1 MFHATDLFVT
11 GPSSTAVGKTEK
23 KSGLIR
29 ALVILGTTTCILLL
43 LWALRASQ
51 VDPYIQ
57 ATLNLQGSEANG
69 ARLFRMNCVG
79 CHGISAQGLVGP
91 ELNEVSIHLTDR
103 EIINQIV
110 KGRTPPMPSFQMEP
124 QAMADLLAHLHSLS

>member
-11 GPSSTAVGKTEK
+11 SPSSNAVGKEEK
-23 KSGLIR
+23 KGGLIR
-29 ALVILGTTTCILLL
+29 ALIILGTTTCILLL

-51 VDPYIQ
+51 VDPYVQ
-57 ATLNLQGSEANG
+57 ATLKLQGSENNG
-69 ARLFRMNCVG
+69 AQLFRMNCVG
-79 CHGISAQGLVGP
+79 CHGIAAQGLVGP
-91 ELNEVSIHLTDR
+91 ELNEVSIHLNDR

-110 KGRTPPMPSFQMEP
+110 QGRTPPMPSFQMEP